1 MTIGIA
7 GPVRREPWRGVVVA
21 LLGGAIVLVIGLVLL
36 ALASN
41 FLVDWL
47 WFGTLGYV
55 SVFWTTIATE
65 AAVFGIV
72 FVATAGRSRFDMM
85 SRYCSHES
93 SKDGREHALT
103 YTDLNCRSLT
113 SSPAAGHNIDTRRLH
128 SCL

>member
-1 MTIGIA
+1 MELFCYDQKMTIGIA

-72 FVATAGRSRFDMM
+72 FVATALSVGPISMQPP
-85 SRYCSHES
+85 
-93 SKDGREHALT
+93 DGMTAFAMA
-103 YTDLNCRSLT
+103 
-113 SSPAAGHNIDTRRLH
+113 SPLRDSMTVP
-128 SCL
+128 